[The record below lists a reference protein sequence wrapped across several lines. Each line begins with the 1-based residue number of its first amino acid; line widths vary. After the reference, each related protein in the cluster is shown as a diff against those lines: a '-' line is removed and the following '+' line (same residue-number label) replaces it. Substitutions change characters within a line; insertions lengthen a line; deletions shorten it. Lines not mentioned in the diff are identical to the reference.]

1 MRRERELQRKVFL
14 KRVGKLRKGW
24 QDVPT
29 RQLLRQRRVLIENMV
44 EKPMTISQSI
54 AKVRSQL

>member
-1 MRRERELQRKVFL
+1 MRPERELQRKMFL

-29 RQLLRQRRVLIENMV
+29 RRLLRQRRVLIEDMV
-44 EKPMTISQSI
+44 EPKIPIGQIMTKLRQ
-54 AKVRSQL
+54 R

>member
-1 MRRERELQRKVFL
+1 MRPERELQRKMFL

-29 RQLLRQRRVLIENMV
+29 RRLLRQRRVLIEDV
-44 EKPMTISQSI
+44 IEPSMTVSQAI
-54 AKVRSQL
+54 AKVRSRL

>member
-1 MRRERELQRKVFL
+1 MRPERELQRKMFL

-29 RQLLRQRRVLIENMV
+29 RRLLRQRRVLIEDMI
-44 EKPMTISQSI
+44 EPAIPIGQIMTKLRQ
-54 AKVRSQL
+54 R